1 MPSSAP
7 TATSADVA
15 RLVLERVGDPGGDFT
30 PSTHPTKDQVD
41 ELIAAVCEEVIAR
54 VGRTVDNTLSVFA
67 SLVVA
72 TGVAAQVELAF
83 TSDVPR
89 DTQSKYE
96 QLQKLYMERLG
107 ILDDAQQAITA
118 GEEPGDMPG
127 MPWATFPDTNV
138 RGFPITRWATR
149 W

>member
-15 RLVLERVGDPGGDFT
+15 RLILERVGDPGGDFSPT
-30 PSTHPTKDQVD
+30 THPTKDQVD
-41 ELIAAVCEEVIAR
+41 ELIAAVIQEVEAR
-54 VGRTVDNTLSVFA
+54 VGTTIDDSLASFG

-107 ILDDAQQAITA
+107 ILDDAQQAINA
-118 GEEPGDMPG
+118 GAEPGDVPG
-127 MPWATFPDTNV
+127 TPWATFPDTTSA
-138 RGFPITRWATR
+138 GFPVTTWATR